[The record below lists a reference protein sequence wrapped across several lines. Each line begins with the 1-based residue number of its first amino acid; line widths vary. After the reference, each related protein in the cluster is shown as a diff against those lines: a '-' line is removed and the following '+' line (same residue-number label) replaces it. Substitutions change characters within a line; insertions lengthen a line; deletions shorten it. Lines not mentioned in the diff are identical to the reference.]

1 MQGRLLRSFLD
12 QKQCLFF
19 MIGQFSTQ
27 LALCSNKI
35 TKNITKNAC
44 QKAKKGPDKRKMF
57 ENL

>member
-1 MQGRLLRSFLD
+1 
-12 QKQCLFF
+12 

-35 TKNITKNAC
+35 TKNITKNAW